1 MRPPPNEPGQ
11 VGARESATADR
22 RPRTDRPY
30 TTMATTYQTIPA
42 EPATAPE
49 KSRKGV
55 VFRTAAAFFL
65 GVVAATAV
73 STASKPTA
81 STAFGDAALHTTSL
95 CASMVEE
102 AIVEIRAD
110 LVDEWTKAGRC

>member
-1 MRPPPNEPGQ
+1 
-11 VGARESATADR
+11 
-22 RPRTDRPY
+22 
-30 TTMATTYQTIPA
+30 MAAGYQTIPA
-42 EPATAPE
+42 EPTTAPK
-49 KSRKGV
+49 KSRKGL
-55 VFRTAAAFFL
+55 VFGVAAAAFVL

-102 AIVEIRAD
+102 AVVEIQAD
-110 LVDEWTKAGRC
+110 LCSSESTYMRTCWPSSR

>member
-1 MRPPPNEPGQ
+1 MRPPPNEPGK

-22 RPRTDRPY
+22 RQRRPY

-55 VFRTAAAFFL
+55 VFRTVAAFVL
-65 GVVAATAV
+65 GFVAATAV

-81 STAFGDAALHTTSL
+81 STALHTTSL
-95 CASMVEE
+95 CASQVEE
-102 AIVEIRAD
+102 VVAEIHAELCSSEVR
-110 LVDEWTKAGRC
+110 RCVSCGEC